1 MKPER
6 AKQILKLVKWE
17 SNGCLNLD
25 STKPDFPKETP
36 EETQF
41 IKNYAKENDCFNFYS
56 ALCQIAKG
64 N

>member
-1 MKPER
+1 MTTER
-6 AKQILKLVKWE
+6 AKELLKLVKWE
-17 SNGCLNLD
+17 SIGCLNLD
-25 STKPDFPKETP
+25 ATKPDFPKETL

-41 IKNYAKENDCFNFYS
+41 IKNYAKENECFNFYS

>member
-6 AKQILKLVKWE
+6 AKQILKLVQWE

-25 STKPDFPKETP
+25 ATKPDFLKETP

-56 ALCQIAKG
+56 ALCQIAKR